1 MDRKLLLA
9 VVMFSCMAPAAFA
22 GARNQEARNQE
33 GCNPRKRCQPV
44 QVPEGGSA
52 AIYLLGAG
60 LTCFGAMFLR
70 SMVGKSVQS

>member
-1 MDRKLLLA
+1 MNRKLLLA

-22 GARNQEARNQE
+22 GARNQE
-33 GCNPRKRCQPV
+33 GCSPRKKCQQV
-44 QVPEGGSA
+44 QVPEGGSV

-60 LTCFGAMFLR
+60 LTCLGAMFLR